1 MDQFWAYSWWCEFG
15 FVLSIYCHIIPGPSK
30 LVVATCLLSDWL
42 NSFCNIICQ
51 IALNIIW
58 SLSARLTGTPLCQRA
73 FSLETIWGWSFGP
86 KVNLGMKFSHWRQSG
101 GEGLVQRFVPWGNL
115 GLKFS
120 HWRQLGVRVWS
131 KGSSLDTLWGWSFLT
146 GGNLGG
152 EGLVQ
157 RFVPW
162 GNQGVK
168 FSHWRQSG
176 GEGLVQRFV
185 TWGNLSLKLS
195 LERSWRFVKFVG
207 LVNLGRL
214 FLTNCRAGLGVNLWV
229 KGSSFALFWEGRNSV
244 LTCHV
249 VCATWVAIL

>member
-86 KVNLGMKFSHWRQSG
+86 KVNLGVKFSHWRQSG

-115 GLKFS
+115 G
-120 HWRQLGVRVWS
+120 
-131 KGSSLDTLWGWSFLT
+131 
-146 GGNLGG
+146 
-152 EGLVQ
+152 
-157 RFVPW
+157 
-162 GNQGVK
+162 VK

-185 TWGNLSLKLS
+185 PWH
-195 LERSWRFVKFVG
+195 
-207 LVNLGRL
+207 NLGMKFSHWRQSGGWGFGPKVRHL
-214 FLTNCRAGLGVNLWV
+214 RQSEFEVIIGAKLA
-229 KGSSFALFWEGRNSV
+229 
-244 LTCHV
+244 
-249 VCATWVAIL
+249 VC

>member
-86 KVNLGMKFSHWRQSG
+86 KVNLGVKFSHWRQSG

-115 GLKFS
+115 G
-120 HWRQLGVRVWS
+120 
-131 KGSSLDTLWGWSFLT
+131 
-146 GGNLGG
+146 
-152 EGLVQ
+152 
-157 RFVPW
+157 
-162 GNQGVK
+162 VK

-185 TWGNLSLKLS
+185 PWHNLGMKFSHWRQSGGWGFGPKVRPLRQSGGEVFS
-195 LERSWRFVKFVG
+195 LEAIWGWGFGPKVRHLRQSEFEVIIGAK
-207 LVNLGRL
+207 L
-214 FLTNCRAGLGVNLWV
+214 A
-229 KGSSFALFWEGRNSV
+229 
-244 LTCHV
+244 
-249 VCATWVAIL
+249 VC